1 MAQCPACTRPVAML
15 RPTCVYCGALLSKEA
30 VDEAAASA
38 EAVVTPA
45 VSTAGP
51 TRALVVVDF
60 DRVSEEAAATTLGLS
75 AFEAAQLL
83 RRGGLQLHRI
93 AEAAEAEAE
102 AEALRKG
109 SLSVTIVPEAEA
121 RTPVVAARSGA
132 QEDGVL
138 RLRTDD
144 GPLNLREADLRL
156 VVRGPIARTYQA
168 SLQIRRM
175 STASL
180 DGGYRIHLH
189 RRRDPRPVELDPGN
203 FEVAFAL
210 TGSSLLEILGW
221 LDAIAPGVPHDDG
234 FRRLPPVMAPA
245 APDVSGVLAAA
256 APLARPS
263 RTGLRKD
270 DLPAILDNVA
280 QFRFYSC
287 WRAAVERRR
296 RD

>member
-1 MAQCPACTRPVAML
+1 ML
-15 RPTCVYCGALLSKEA
+15 RPTCVYCGALLPKEA

-45 VSTAGP
+45 VSTAGS

-102 AEALRKG
+102 AEALRRG
-109 SLSVTIVPEAEA
+109 SLQVTIVPEAEA
-121 RTPVVAARSGA
+121 RTPVLAARSGA
-132 QEDGVL
+132 LEDGVL
-138 RLRTDD
+138 RLRTED

-175 STASL
+175 STATL

-203 FEVAFAL
+203 FEIAFAL
-210 TGSSLLEILGW
+210 SCSSLLEILGW
-221 LDAIAPGVPHDDG
+221 LDAVAPGVPHDDG

-256 APLARPS
+256 TPLARPS
-263 RTGLRKD
+263 RTGLSQE

>member
-1 MAQCPACTRPVAML
+1 MAQCPACTRPVAMS
-15 RPTCVYCGALLSKEA
+15 RPTCVYCGAALPKEA

-38 EAVVTPA
+38 EAAFTPA
-45 VSTAGP
+45 ASAAGP
-51 TRALVVVDF
+51 TRALLIVDF
-60 DRVSEEAAATTLGLS
+60 DRVSEAAAAETLGLS

-93 AEAAEAEAE
+93 AEVAEAEAE
-102 AEALRKG
+102 AEALRRG
-109 SLSVTIVPEAEA
+109 SLQVTIVPEAEA
-121 RTPVVAARSGA
+121 RTPVLAALGGSQQA
-132 QEDGVL
+132 DGL
-138 RLRTDD
+138 RLRTEN
-144 GPLNLREADLRL
+144 GPLTLREADLRL
-156 VVRGPIARTYQA
+156 VVRGPIARTYQP
-168 SLQIRRM
+168 SLQIRRL

-203 FEVAFAL
+203 FEIGFAV

-221 LDAIAPGVPHDDG
+221 LDAVAPGVPHDDG

-256 APLARPS
+256 APLRRPS
-263 RTGLRKD
+263 RTGLHKD
-270 DLPAILDNVA
+270 ELPTILDNVA